1 MNEAKLKQKKKID
14 YELLRKL
21 EDEYDEAV
29 EDLENKEELLIKK
42 VHSEYLKAENKGE
55 FFKELHHA
63 ESWYYTKFKEH
74 ELNIS
79 NPSRSEGTK
88 EGIVKS
94 KVQSIINDLDEME
107 REIQKK
113 PVVEIDEDILENE
126 EYVDPVEQE
135 KDWIHRT
142 KIELQSQEP
151 KAITLDSKFGKYQ
164 ETKGMIDKIQDIR
177 KTDFNVGDKYR
188 TILLHKLDKAIDYL
202 TQLRRDINDEKKN

>member
-55 FFKELHHA
+55 FFKELHHGY
-63 ESWYYTKFKEH
+63 SWYYKKFAEYDLSVEQIDRAEGQREAHTKQ
-74 ELNIS
+74 
-79 NPSRSEGTK
+79 
-88 EGIVKS
+88 
-94 KVQSIINDLDEME
+94 KVQSIIKDLDEME
-107 REIQKK
+107 KEIQKK
-113 PVVEIDEDILENE
+113 PVVEIDEEILENE

-151 KAITLDSKFGKYQ
+151 KAITLDSNFGKYQ
-164 ETKGMIDKIQDIR
+164 EVKGMIDKIQDIR